1 MKIILTE
8 NQHSLMRR
16 VSQVEDL
23 IYPVMDMT
31 YEFLTN
37 GSSSYLNPREYD
49 AFIDLIST
57 KLAYDI
63 LNKEKNLEGDEKSKL
78 LRQISQFVKNEY
90 RDVIRKYFE
99 TRMNSNVNESTHD
112 LKFKRRYEEIESRV
126 NDWLMAH
133 NVTIVGN
140 FDDFI
145 SEVAWDVTQDVVNKM
160 NIPKDDYVT
169 YRNQLIRFI
178 KNNFY
183 TELKE
188 YWDRKYYWNKN
199 VNESFDLKSLRRRYQ
214 YISEFVDRALDR
226 VDICIFSDV
235 VEFVDRIV
243 DYTAD
248 HIYESSLNLDW
259 SNFDELNNFYQD
271 IYDFISEHFVD
282 RIDNFYENNKDICI
296 DEDGNWINES
306 EMKDHIPAKILRRL
320 TKFEKELEITLRES
334 DPCEY
339 SRFKQYNRE
348 MITTTLREFV
358 VDENLNLWDPDDFF
372 TTRDFLRNTFEKKV
386 REHYDAYGEIHCP
399 DDPEI
404 VNESIDELMLR
415 RRYEEIKSWVRADYN
430 YLLDQGF
437 SPKEAKEMTMDHSP
451 ITYLDDEGNEFEWT
465 GNNLD
470 NLRDF
475 IIDNFKD
482 IIS

>member
-16 VSQVEDL
+16 VGQVEDL

-31 YEFLTN
+31 YDFLTD
-37 GSSSYLNPREYD
+37 GSPSHLNPREYD

-90 RDVIRKYFE
+90 WDVIRKYFE
-99 TRMNSNVNESTHD
+99 SRMNSNVNESTHDLKFNHD

-199 VNESFDLKSLRRRYQ
+199 INESQVNRMFQRRYQ
-214 YISEFVDRALDR
+214 YISEFIDRALSRYD
-226 VDICIFSDV
+226 VCIYTDV
-235 VEFVDRIV
+235 IDFVDRV
-243 DYTAD
+243 TDYTAD
-248 HIYESSLNLDW
+248 NLFESLFNLNWD
-259 SNFDELNNFYQD
+259 NDTNDIYQD

-282 RIDNFYENNKDICI
+282 RIHEFYEDNKHFCI
-296 DEDGNWINES
+296 DEDGNWI
-306 EMKDHIPAKILRRL
+306 H
-320 TKFEKELEITLRES
+320 
-334 DPCEY
+334 
-339 SRFKQYNRE
+339 
-348 MITTTLREFV
+348 
-358 VDENLNLWDPDDFF
+358 
-372 TTRDFLRNTFEKKV
+372 
-386 REHYDAYGEIHCP
+386 
-399 DDPEI
+399 
-404 VNESIDELMLR
+404 
-415 RRYEEIKSWVRADYN
+415 
-430 YLLDQGF
+430 
-437 SPKEAKEMTMDHSP
+437 
-451 ITYLDDEGNEFEWT
+451 
-465 GNNLD
+465 
-470 NLRDF
+470 
-475 IIDNFKD
+475 
-482 IIS
+482 

>member
-16 VSQVEDL
+16 VGQVEDL

-31 YEFLTN
+31 YDFLTD
-37 GSSSYLNPREYD
+37 GSPSYLNPREYD

-90 RDVIRKYFE
+90 WDVIRKYFE
-99 TRMNSNVNESTHD
+99 SRMNGNVNESTHD
-112 LKFKRRYEEIESRV
+112 LKFKRRYEEIEEYVWDFILRHKLNSYYK
-126 NDWLMAH
+126 
-133 NVTIVGN
+133 
-140 FDDFI
+140 FDDFLT
-145 SEVAWDVTQDVVNKM
+145 ELCWDVASDIVGKM

-183 TELKE
+183 SELKE
-188 YWDRKYYWNKN
+188 FWDRNTL
-199 VNESFDLKSLRRRYQ
+199 NESFDLKSLQRRYQ
-214 YISEFVDRALDR
+214 YISEFVDKALNE

-248 HIYESSLNLDW
+248 HIYESSLNLEW

-282 RIDNFYENNKDICI
+282 RIDNFYENNKNICI

-306 EMKDHIPAKILRRL
+306 ENKDHIPSKILRRL
-320 TKFEKELEITLRES
+320 TKFESELEITLRES

-339 SRFKQYNRE
+339 SRFKQYNRDVVG
-348 MITTTLREFV
+348 TTFRDFID
-358 VDENLNLWDPDDFF
+358 DENLELWEPVDFF
-372 TTRDFLRNTFEKKV
+372 NTRDFLVNTFEKKV
-386 REHYDAYGEIHCP
+386 REHYDAYSEMHCP

-404 VNESIDELMLR
+404 VNESIDEVMLR

-437 SPKEAKEMTMDHSP
+437 SPKEAKEMTIDHSP
-451 ITYLDDEGNEFEWT
+451 LTYLDDEGNEFEWT

-475 IIDNFKD
+475 IIDNFRD